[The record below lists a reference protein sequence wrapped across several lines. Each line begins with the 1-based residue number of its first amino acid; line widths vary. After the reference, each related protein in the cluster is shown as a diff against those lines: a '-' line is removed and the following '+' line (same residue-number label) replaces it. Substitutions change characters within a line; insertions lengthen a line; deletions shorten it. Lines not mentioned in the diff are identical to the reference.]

1 MKMTVYYPYIFL
13 ILAIFYLD
21 ILIKMRYYYPYN
33 LRVMEMGYFKRNI
46 DTALAVWAQ
55 DKGRKPLLLR
65 GARQVGKTSA
75 VRALGNQF
83 KYYVE
88 INFDEK
94 PDAGEFFAMNLDP
107 AELCSRLSVY
117 MQTPIIPG
125 ETLVFF
131 DEIQSCVN
139 AIKSLRYFYE
149 KYPQQHVIA
158 AGSLLEFALDEIPSF
173 GVGRLHSEF
182 MYPFSFYEFL
192 GASGEEILAEACKNA
207 RPDKSLPDPIHA
219 QLVDR
224 LKIFMLAGG
233 MPEAVSCYVQTRDLL
248 KSHEIIEDII
258 TTFRDDFSKYRARMP
273 SLILNEVFESVMHQA
288 QGKFIYEHA
297 AVETGNARVKQALD
311 MLIMAGLAIPV
322 THSAA
327 NGIPIGAEINPKYRR
342 IIPCD
347 TGIFLH
353 ILGIDLAKILL
364 TDDFKTVNQGALAEI
379 FAGLELLK
387 NGGVHARRQ
396 LYCWSREKAQS
407 SAQIDY
413 LVQLGASIVPI
424 EVKSGT
430 QGGMKSLDIFMKE
443 KNIPR
448 GIRTSLENFA
458 QKEKFDIIP
467 LYAISNLYLNG

>member
-1 MKMTVYYPYIFL
+1 MK
-13 ILAIFYLD
+13 
-21 ILIKMRYYYPYN
+21 N
-33 LRVMEMGYFKRNI
+33 EYFKRNI
-46 DTALAVWAQ
+46 DAILAFWAQ
-55 DKGRKPLLLR
+55 EEGRKPLLLR

-75 VRALGNQF
+75 VRALGKKF

-88 INFDEK
+88 INFDDDKE
-94 PDAGEFFAMNLDP
+94 ACEFFKMNLDP
-107 AELCSRLSVY
+107 AQICSRLSVY
-117 MQTPIIPG
+117 VQTPIIPG
-125 ETLVFF
+125 ETLLFF
-131 DEIQSCVN
+131 DEVQSCVDV
-139 AIKSLRYFYE
+139 IKSLRYFYE
-149 KYPQQHVIA
+149 KYPSQHIIA

-192 GASGEEILAEACKNA
+192 EASGEVMLSDACKDSSPKN
-207 RPDKSLPDPIHA
+207 PLPEPVHKKLIERFKVFL
-219 QLVDR
+219 LV
-224 LKIFMLAGG
+224 GG
-233 MPEAVSCYVQTRDLL
+233 MPEAVAGFMQTKNLL
-248 KSHEIIEDII
+248 ESQKIIEDI
-258 TTFRDDFSKYRARMP
+258 TNTFRDDFSKYRKRMP
-273 SLILNEVFESVMHQA
+273 SLILNEVFESVMQQV
-288 QGKFIYEHA
+288 QGKFIYERA

-311 MLIMAGLAIPV
+311 LLIMAGLAISV
-322 THSAA
+322 THSSA

-353 ILGIDLAKILL
+353 ILGIDTIKILL
-364 TDDFKTVNQGALAEI
+364 TDEFKIVNQGALAEI

-387 NGGVHARRQ
+387 NGRTHAQRQ

-413 LVQLGASIVPI
+413 LIQRGTSIIPI

-443 KNIPR
+443 KNIAR

-458 QKEKFDIIP
+458 KKEKFDIIP
-467 LYAISNLYLNG
+467 LYAISNLYNNEL

>member
-1 MKMTVYYPYIFL
+1 MKI
-13 ILAIFYLD
+13 
-21 ILIKMRYYYPYN
+21 
-33 LRVMEMGYFKRNI
+33 GYFKRNI
-46 DTALAVWAQ
+46 DTVLTSWAQ
-55 DKGRKPLLLR
+55 DEGRKPLLLR

-75 VRALGNQF
+75 VRMLGKQF
-83 KYYVE
+83 KHYVE

-94 PDAGEFFAMNLDP
+94 SEACEFFKMNLDP
-107 AELCSRLSVY
+107 AELCSRLSVFVK
-117 MQTPIIPG
+117 TPIIPG
-125 ETLVFF
+125 ETLLFF

-149 KYPQQHVIA
+149 KYPQQHIIA
-158 AGSLLEFALDEIPSF
+158 AGSLLEFVLGEIPSF

-192 GASGEEILAEACKNA
+192 GAAGDEMLVEACKNA
-207 RPDKSLPDPIHA
+207 SSDKPLPEPIHK
-219 QLVDR
+219 QLIDR
-224 LKIFMLAGG
+224 LKIFMLTGG
-233 MPEAVSCYVQTRDLL
+233 MPEAVACYVQTNDLL
-248 KSHEIIEDII
+248 KSHQIIEDII
-258 TTFRDDFSKYRARMP
+258 TAFRDDFSKYRTKMP
-273 SLILNEVFESVMHQA
+273 SLILNEVFESVMRQA

-297 AVETGNARVKQALD
+297 AVEIGNARVKQALD

-353 ILGIDLAKILL
+353 ILGIDMAKILI
-364 TDDFKTVNQGALAEI
+364 TDDFKTANQGALAEI

-387 NGGVHARRQ
+387 SGRTHAQRQ

-413 LVQLGASIVPI
+413 LIQIGTSIIPI

-458 QKEKFDIIP
+458 HKDKFDIIP
-467 LYAISNLYLNG
+467 LYAISNLVPDAV

>member
-1 MKMTVYYPYIFL
+1 MK
-13 ILAIFYLD
+13 
-21 ILIKMRYYYPYN
+21 N
-33 LRVMEMGYFKRNI
+33 EYFKRNI
-46 DTALAVWAQ
+46 DAVLAFWVQ
-55 DKGRKPLLLR
+55 EEGRKPLLLR

-75 VRALGNQF
+75 VRALGKKF
-83 KYYVE
+83 KFYVE
-88 INFDEK
+88 INFDDDKE
-94 PDAGEFFAMNLDP
+94 ACEFFKMNLDP
-107 AELCSRLSVY
+107 AQICSRLSVY
-117 MQTPIIPG
+117 VQTPIIPG
-125 ETLVFF
+125 ETLIFF
-131 DEIQSCVN
+131 DEVQSCVDV
-139 AIKSLRYFYE
+139 IKSLRYFYE
-149 KYPQQHVIA
+149 KYPAQHIIA

-192 GASGEEILAEACKNA
+192 EASGEEMLSDACKNA
-207 RPDKSLPDPIHA
+207 DPENPLPEPIHKKLIDRFKVFL
-219 QLVDR
+219 LV
-224 LKIFMLAGG
+224 GG
-233 MPEAVSCYVQTRDLL
+233 MPEAVAGFLQTKNLL
-248 KSHEIIEDII
+248 DSQKIIEDII
-258 TTFRDDFSKYRARMP
+258 NTFRDDFSKYRKRMP
-273 SLILNEVFESVMHQA
+273 SLILNEVFESVMYQV

-297 AVETGNARVKQALD
+297 AVETGNARVKQALE

-353 ILGIDLAKILL
+353 ILGIDVSKILL
-364 TDDFKTVNQGALAEI
+364 TEDFKTINQGALAEI

-387 NGGVHARRQ
+387 SGRTHAQRQ

-413 LVQLGASIVPI
+413 LIQRGTSIIPI

-443 KNIPR
+443 KNITH

-458 QKEKFDIIP
+458 KKEKFDIIP
-467 LYAISNLYLNG
+467 LYAISNLYNNEI